1 MYKPASTLDVHK
13 FRFNFFDAAEQLTDI
28 VFIDSSK
35 VVKPVV
41 ANNTRTVPGGYN
53 ISHPLGVAP
62 PELLNGS
69 PGIKA

>member
-1 MYKPASTLDVHK
+1 MYKPASTSDVHK

-53 ISHPLGVAP
+53 ISHPLR
-62 PELLNGS
+62 
-69 PGIKA
+69 